1 MYVIYKDKEFSSYDN
16 ILKQINV
23 SIKDVYSKKIELFF
37 YEANI
42 EDIDFLVVRD
52 AAKKETSVYFV
63 NRAKKSISL
72 YKTYEKTTYK

>member
-23 SIKDVYSKKIELFF
+23 SIKDVYSKKVELFS

-42 EDIDFLVVRD
+42 KDIDFLVVRD

-63 NRAKKSISL
+63 NRTKKSISL